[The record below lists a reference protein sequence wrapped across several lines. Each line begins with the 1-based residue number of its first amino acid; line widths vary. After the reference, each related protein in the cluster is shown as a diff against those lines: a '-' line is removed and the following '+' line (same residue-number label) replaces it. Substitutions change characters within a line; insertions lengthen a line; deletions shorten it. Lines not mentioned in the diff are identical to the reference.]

1 MNDWDAVYEKVL
13 PHIVRIETPE
23 SAGTGFLFALNEG
36 KEIVAFATAAH
47 VVDHADSWKLP
58 IKIWHHVS
66 GNEIF
71 VSDSKRFIEIDTKRD
86 SASIVIA
93 RPGDYIPEDPLPMID
108 PKQFKKIGAQV
119 AWAGY
124 PSIAYPNLCL
134 FTGTIAAFI
143 LDNDSYLID
152 GVAIHGVSGGPVF
165 ADLPDGQPEVLG
177 TISAYKPNRQ
187 RGDTLPG
194 LLQAHDVTALQ
205 TTVTRIKSVDEERKK
220 RADQEKK
227 YPSQRKDPAA

>member
-1 MNDWDAVYEKVL
+1 MNDWDVVYENVL

-23 SAGTGFLFALNEG
+23 STGTGFLFALNES

-58 IKIWHHVS
+58 IKIRHHVS

-86 SASIVIA
+86 SASIVIP
-93 RPGDYIPEDPLPMID
+93 RPGDYIPEDPLPMMD
-108 PKQFKKIGAQV
+108 PEQFKKIGVQV

-143 LDNDSYLID
+143 LENDSYLID

-165 ADLPDGQPEVLG
+165 AHLEDGQPQVLG

-194 LLQAHDVTALQ
+194 LLQAHDVAALQ
-205 TTVTRIKSVDEERKK
+205 TTVTKIKSVDEERRK
-220 RADQEKK
+220 RAAREKK
-227 YPSQRKDPAA
+227 HPSQRKDPGA